1 MASFSVGEL
10 DQYAFSMKEL
20 ADIPDSVIEEML
32 LSEGEVIR
40 KGQEE
45 YAKSMLQG
53 PYYAGGVAGGA
64 KVGKV
69 KQSEDGKA
77 VYVTFNGKQHGNRVA
92 EIAFINEFGKK
103 NQPARPF
110 IQVANEKNAGE
121 AVEAAARVYD
131 KYLKEKGL

>member
-1 MASFSVGEL
+1 MASFSVNGL
-10 DQYAFSMKEL
+10 DEYAFGLNEL

-32 LSEGEVIR
+32 KEEGEVIK
-40 KGQEE
+40 KGQVQT
-45 YAKSMLQG
+45 AGTMLQG
-53 PYYAGGVAGGA
+53 PYYEGGVARSIEVGSMKRGRS
-64 KVGKV
+64 GKV
-69 KQSEDGKA
+69 
-77 VYVTFNGKQHGNRVA
+77 VYVTFQGTQHKNRVA

-103 NQPARPF
+103 HQPARPF